1 MQCTEAQGVK
11 VNRTIVMES
20 ISHRLKRIREKIAEA
35 ALRSGKNPEAIKI
48 VGVTKTVSPE
58 SVEQAIK
65 AGLKDLGGNYIQE
78 TLQTIQFLAP
88 YDISWH
94 FIGRL
99 QSNKAKQAVLHFD
112 LIHSTDSEKLAVE
125 IDRQAG
131 LNGKIQHVLIQVK
144 TGQEDTKSGIA
155 PKDAPEL
162 VRRISRLENISV
174 RGLMTIPPFFDSPER
189 VRPFFRA
196 MNDLKKRIEDM
207 GTMHVSMETLSMG
220 MTGDFEVAVEEG
232 ATLVRIGTAIFGER
246 R

>member
-1 MQCTEAQGVK
+1 MQRLEAQGLK
-11 VNRTIVMES
+11 VNRSMES

-35 ALRSGKNPEAIKI
+35 ALRSGRNPEAIKI

-58 SVEQAIK
+58 SVELAIE

-78 TLQTIQFLAP
+78 TLQTINSLPP

-112 LIHSTDSEKLAVE
+112 LIHSTGSEKLAVE
-125 IDRQAG
+125 IDRQAE
-131 LNGKIQHVLIQVK
+131 LNNKIQHVLIQVK
-144 TGQEDTKSGIA
+144 TGREDTKSGIS
-155 PKDAPEL
+155 PEDTPEL
-162 VRRISRLENISV
+162 VRRISRLKNISV
-174 RGLMTIPPFFDSPER
+174 RGLMSIPPFFDAPER

-196 MNDLKKRIEDM
+196 MHDLKKQIEDM
-207 GTMHVSMETLSMG
+207 GIMHVSMETLSMG